1 MGKKHENIKSLSEAN
16 KGKKIIVILEGAYL
30 QLIETRNY
38 VYELASKFN
47 SKNFFNEKKEEL
59 KDCRPD
65 IIHQCLIHL
74 LESPLNKYGM
84 LQIYIRT
91 RDKQLIYISPHLKIP
106 KTYNQFEALM
116 VTLLR
121 KFKIKSSEQNI
132 FLLKI
137 IKNDF
142 DATLPTNGLK
152 IGLSTKGKEV
162 QLSDYITQFKDIT
175 EPVTFFIGAVAYSN
189 PTTEVDIIDEH
200 IKISHFSLS
209 AATCCSALCSEFENL
224 WLLF

>member
-1 MGKKHENIKSLSEAN
+1 MGKKIENIKPQSEAN
-16 KGKKIIVILEGAYL
+16 KGKKIIIILEGAYL
-30 QLIETRNY
+30 QLIETKDY

-47 SKNFFNEKKEEL
+47 SKHFFQEKKEL

-65 IIHQCLIHL
+65 IVHQCLIHL

-91 RDKQLIYISPHLKIP
+91 TSNQLIYISPHLKIP
-106 KTYNQFEALM
+106 KTYNQFESLM

-142 DATLPTNGLK
+142 DAILPTNGLK

-162 QLSDYITQFKDIT
+162 QLSDYIRQFKDIT
-175 EPVTFFIGAVAYSN
+175 QPVTFFIGAVAYSN
-189 PTTEVDIIDEH
+189 PTVQVDVIDEH
-200 IKISHFSLS
+200 IKISNFSLT
-209 AATCCSALCSEFENL
+209 AANCCSALCSEFENL